1 MEIESISLKCKMQW
15 KCINNECLICNSTI
29 GYNCIKC
36 EEKSNSFGCMS
47 IMNNNNECKHSFHA
61 HCIQQYHKNN
71 AKKCPICNYAWLG

>member
-1 MEIESISLKCKMQW
+1 MEIESVSLKCKMTW
-15 KCINNECLICNSTI
+15 KCINNECLICNSMI

-61 HCIQQYHKNN
+61 HCIQQYQ
-71 AKKCPICNYAWLG
+71 L